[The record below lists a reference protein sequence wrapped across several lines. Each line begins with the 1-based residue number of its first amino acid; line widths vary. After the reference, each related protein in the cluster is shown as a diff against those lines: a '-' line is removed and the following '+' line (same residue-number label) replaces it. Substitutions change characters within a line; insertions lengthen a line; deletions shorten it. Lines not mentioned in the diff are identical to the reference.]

1 MLYPLSYGSKYWV
14 FNFYRGTIKAP
25 AQPQHNF
32 EEKVLRDTSPLFKH
46 ACVEPRERWALLN
59 S

>member
-1 MLYPLSYGSKYWV
+1 
-14 FNFYRGTIKAP
+14 
-25 AQPQHNF
+25 
-32 EEKVLRDTSPLFKH
+32 VLRDTSPLFKH